1 MKAVAQRRDGDPLAD
16 IRTRLEPDAMR
27 ARALEELNDL
37 FRGGSAP
44 EPPPSGFQ
52 PGTLVTL
59 SVAKPVDAFA
69 RRLTKLYMPWMGKS
83 FNLETNEGI
92 NILRSKARSQL
103 KVLWPSYEP
112 REVDGRL
119 EAFPF
124 KTRVEPGALDPDV
137 EVLKID
143 YDFDANPNF
152 LIRRILD
159 ELVQIEDGFYL
170 GKILYRTRRSWH
182 PIGFFSLQNP

>member
-1 MKAVAQRRDGDPLAD
+1 MEAVAHTRDRDPLAD
-16 IRTRLEPDAMR
+16 IRMRLEPDAMR
-27 ARALEELNDL
+27 ARALDELNDL
-37 FRGGSAP
+37 FRSGSPP

-52 PGTLVTL
+52 AGTLVTMSL
-59 SVAKPVDAFA
+59 AKPVDSLA
-69 RRLTKLYMPWMGKS
+69 RRVSKLYMPWMGKS
-83 FNLETNEGI
+83 FDVEKSEGI
-92 NILRSKARSQL
+92 NILKKSARSQV

-112 REVDGRL
+112 READGRL
-119 EAFPF
+119 EVFPF

-137 EVLKID
+137 QVLKID
-143 YDFDANPNF
+143 YDFEANPSF

-170 GKILYRTRRSWH
+170 GKILYRTRSDWH

>member
-1 MKAVAQRRDGDPLAD
+1 
-16 IRTRLEPDAMR
+16 MR
-27 ARALEELNDL
+27 ARALDELNEL
-37 FRGGSAP
+37 FRSGSPPDPAP
-44 EPPPSGFQ
+44 RGFQ
-52 PGTLVTL
+52 SGTVVTL
-59 SVAKPVDAFA
+59 SVAKPVDALA
-69 RRLTKLYMPWMGKS
+69 RRFSKFYMPWMGKS
-83 FNLETNEGI
+83 FDADKNEGI

-137 EVLKID
+137 QVLKID
-143 YDFDANPNF
+143 YDFEANPDF

-170 GKILYRTRRSWH
+170 GKILYRARGSRH
-182 PIGFFSLQNP
+182 PIGFFSLQTP

>member
-1 MKAVAQRRDGDPLAD
+1 MEALARRAGSDPLTD
-16 IRTRLEPDAMR
+16 IRLRLEPEAMR
-27 ARALEELNDL
+27 ARALDELNEL
-37 FRGGSAP
+37 FRGGSPPDPAP
-44 EPPPSGFQ
+44 RGFQ

-59 SVAKPVDAFA
+59 SVAKPIDAFA
-69 RRLTKLYMPWMGKS
+69 RRLSKLYMPWMGKS
-83 FNLETNEGI
+83 FDADKNEGI
-92 NILRSKARSQL
+92 NILRSKARSQV

-112 REVDGRL
+112 HEADGKL

-124 KTRVEPGALDPDV
+124 KTRVAPGALDPDV
-137 EVLKID
+137 QVLKID
-143 YDFDANPNF
+143 YDFEANPDF

-170 GKILYRTRRSWH
+170 GKILYRARGNWH